1 MQKMNNESFKNQEGP
16 NLQVCCWYN
25 QYQDC
30 LREPNIV
37 KIEEGERGQGWT
49 LDVLGMILMILA
61 NRSWVLKDFG
71 QKKWKYD

>member
-1 MQKMNNESFKNQEGP
+1 M
-16 NLQVCCWYN
+16 
-25 QYQDC
+25 
-30 LREPNIV
+30 REPNIV